1 MTMARPRTTSKPRN
15 STNRK
20 KVEVITTE
28 DGREIVKVQGTTG
41 MEVPEAK
48 VEKIMAAHVAGVP
61 VTQICRAYNCSY
73 HTVVAL
79 VRNRPEMLEKARQ
92 IAANNWKTLAAIGTA
107 ELFERLP
114 DMKDQ
119 ALSVL
124 SAIASEKMEL
134 LSGNPTQRVEHV
146 MAPAADAWQDFV
158 SGLRSAQ
165 VIDVTAERV
174 DLPVG
179 SEGREAQKAAALP
192 AAAIEIETGS
202 TEESER

>member
-1 MTMARPRTTSKPRN
+1 MARPRTTSKPRN

-146 MAPAADAWQDFV
+146 MAPAADAWSDFV

-174 DLPVG
+174 DLTVG

-192 AAAIEIETGS
+192 AAAIEIETSS

>member
-1 MTMARPRTTSKPRN
+1 
-15 STNRK
+15 
-20 KVEVITTE
+20 
-28 DGREIVKVQGTTG
+28 
-41 MEVPEAK
+41 
-48 VEKIMAAHVAGVP
+48 
-61 VTQICRAYNCSY
+61 
-73 HTVVAL
+73 
-79 VRNRPEMLEKARQ
+79 
-92 IAANNWKTLAAIGTA
+92 LAAIGTA

>member
-1 MTMARPRTTSKPRN
+1 MARPRTTSKPRN

-146 MAPAADAWQDFV
+146 MAPAADQWSDFV
-158 SGLRSAQ
+158 SGLRSAN
-165 VIDVTAERV
+165 VIDVAFE
-174 DLPVG
+174 PVG
-179 SEGREAQKAAALP
+179 SEAPGTQKAAALP
-192 AAAIEIETGS
+192 APVVEIETDS

>member
-1 MTMARPRTTSKPRN
+1 MARPRTTSKPRK

-41 MEVPEAK
+41 LEVPDSK

-124 SAIASEKMEL
+124 SAIASEKSEL

-146 MAPAADAWQDFV
+146 MAPAAEAWQDFV
-158 SGLRSAQ
+158 SGLRKSDQ
-165 VIDVTAERV
+165 VIDVAFE
-174 DLPVG
+174 PVG
-179 SEGREAQKAAALP
+179 TVSAEAQKAAALP
-192 AAAIEIETGS
+192 DALIEIETGS
-202 TEESER
+202 TEETRN

>member
-1 MTMARPRTTSKPRN
+1 MARPRTTSKPRN

-146 MAPAADAWQDFV
+146 MAPAADAWSDFV

-174 DLPVG
+174 DLTVG

-192 AAAIEIETGS
+192 AAVIEIETVP
-202 TEESER
+202 TEELER